1 LSKYRDC
8 FNIVIKSTQTQV
20 IPININHFSDDKKKV
35 QLLNSFLTLN
45 TDGIV
50 IVDLEGKVLGVNKK
64 FEELHGWT
72 RDEVIGKL
80 LPMTPEDL
88 KDEVFQLYQRIIQGE
103 EVTGL
108 ETLKLRKDGS
118 SFYANITISP
128 VKDEHGEVI
137 AFVGIERDITE
148 KKKAEAELKESE
160 ERYRVLVESSPEP
173 IVVYEDYI
181 IVFVNPAALQ
191 LIGAESAKEMIG
203 EHVARF
209 LHPDD
214 LAILPEQLRQLFTE
228 QTASEIVEKRLIRL
242 DGEIISVEVKA
253 VPIKFQGKL
262 SVQLL
267 FRDVTYRK
275 KTEEIIRRSEKLSV
289 MGQLAA
295 GVAHEIRNPL
305 TALKGFLQL
314 LKEKQVNYVDIMMA
328 EVDRINYI
336 VNEFMSIAK
345 PHPLTFV
352 DSDLKPLIENVID
365 FMQPQAL
372 LFNVQMRL
380 DLDSD
385 HFVIQCAPNRI
396 KQVLMNVLKN
406 AIESMPHGGFVD
418 ITVRKKS
425 NGNIVIQ
432 VTDQGAGIPQ
442 DQLANLGE
450 PFFSLKEHGTGL
462 GLVVC
467 YRIIESHKGEMT
479 IESKI
484 NQGTIVSIELPS
496 SAVN

>member
-1 LSKYRDC
+1 
-8 FNIVIKSTQTQV
+8 V
-20 IPININHFSDDKKKV
+20 IPINIHYFSDDKKKV

-50 IVDLEGKVLGVNKK
+50 IVDLEGKVLDVNKK

-72 RDEVIGKL
+72 RDEVIGEI
-80 LPMTPEDL
+80 LPMTPADL
-88 KDEVFQLYQRIIQGE
+88 RNVALQIYQRIMQGE
-103 EVTGL
+103 EITGL

-118 SFYANITISP
+118 SFYASIMISP

-148 KKKAEAELKESE
+148 KKKAEAEPKESE

-191 LIGAESAKEMIG
+191 LIGAESSKEMIG
-203 EHVARF
+203 EPVSRF

-214 LAILPEQLRQLFTE
+214 LAVLPEQLKQLFTE
-228 QTASEIVEKRLIRL
+228 QSASEIVEKRLIRL

-275 KTEEIIRRSEKLSV
+275 KTEDIIRRSEMLSV

-295 GVAHEIRNPL
+295 GIAHEIRNPL

-314 LKEKQVNYVDIMMA
+314 LKEKKTNYVDIMMV
-328 EVDRINYI
+328 EVDRINDI
-336 VNEFMSIAK
+336 VNEFMSISK
-345 PHPLTFV
+345 PHSITFV

-380 DLDSD
+380 NLDSD
-385 HFVIQCAPNRI
+385 HFAIQCAPNQI

-406 AIESMPHGGFVD
+406 AIESMPYGGFVD
-418 ITVRKKS
+418 ITVLQKS
-425 NGNIVIQ
+425 SGNIVIQ
-432 VTDQGAGIPQ
+432 VADQGAGIPQ
-442 DQLANLGE
+442 DQLSNIGE
-450 PFFSLKEHGTGL
+450 PFFSLKESGTGL

-467 YRIIESHKGEMT
+467 YQIIESHKGEMT
-479 IESKI
+479 IESSI
-484 NQGTIVSIELPS
+484 NEGTVVNIELPS
-496 SAVN
+496 AASSTTA

>member
-1 LSKYRDC
+1 
-8 FNIVIKSTQTQV
+8 V
-20 IPININHFSDDKKKV
+20 IPINIHYFSDDKKKV

-72 RDEVIGKL
+72 RDEVIGEI
-80 LPMTPEDL
+80 LPMTPAEFKNEAL
-88 KDEVFQLYQRIIQGE
+88 QIYQRIMQGE
-103 EVTGL
+103 EITGL

-118 SFYANITISP
+118 SFYASITISP
-128 VKDEHGEVI
+128 VKDEHGEVV

-191 LIGAESAKEMIG
+191 LIGAESAEEMIG
-203 EHVARF
+203 EPVSRF

-214 LAILPEQLRQLFTE
+214 LAILPEQLSQLFSE
-228 QTASEIVEKRLIRL
+228 QRASEIVEKRLIRI

-253 VPIKFQGKL
+253 VPIKFQGKV

-267 FRDVTYRK
+267 FRDVTFRK

-289 MGQLAA
+289 IGQLAA

-314 LKEKQVNYVDIMMA
+314 LKEKQTNYVDIMMV

-345 PHPLTFV
+345 PHALTFV

-380 DLDSD
+380 NLDSAR
-385 HFVIQCAPNRI
+385 FVIQCAPNRI

-418 ITVRKKS
+418 ITVRRKS
-425 NGNIVIQ
+425 NGNIMIQ
-432 VTDQGAGIPQ
+432 VADQGAGIPQ

-450 PFFSLKEHGTGL
+450 PFFSLKENGTGL

-479 IESKI
+479 IESII

-496 SAVN
+496 NAVNLG

>member
-1 LSKYRDC
+1 
-8 FNIVIKSTQTQV
+8 V
-20 IPININHFSDDKKKV
+20 IPINIHYFSDDKKKV
-35 QLLNSFLTLN
+35 QLLNSLLTLN

-72 RDEVIGKL
+72 RDEVIGKV
-80 LPMTPEDL
+80 LPMTPADL
-88 KDEVFQLYQRIIQGE
+88 RNKALQMYQRIMQGE
-103 EVTGL
+103 EITGL
-108 ETLKLRKDGS
+108 EALKLRKDGS
-118 SFYANITISP
+118 SFYASVTISP

-137 AFVGIERDITE
+137 AFIGIERDITE
-148 KKKAEAELKESE
+148 KKIAEAELKESE

-191 LIGAESAKEMIG
+191 LLGAGSAMEMIG
-203 EHVARF
+203 EPVSRF

-214 LAILPEQLRQLFTE
+214 LAILPEQLKELFTE
-228 QTASEIVEKRLIRL
+228 QRASEIVEKRLIRL

-267 FRDVTYRK
+267 FRDVTFRK

-289 MGQLAA
+289 IGQLAA

-314 LKEKQVNYVDIMMA
+314 LKEKQTNYVDIMMV

-345 PHPLTFV
+345 PHALTFV

-380 DLDSD
+380 EVNSNCNK
-385 HFVIQCAPNRI
+385 IQCAPDQI

-406 AIESMPHGGFVD
+406 AMESMPHGGFVD
-418 ITVRKKS
+418 ITVLKKS
-425 NGNIVIQ
+425 NGNILIQ
-432 VTDQGAGIPQ
+432 VADQGAGIPQ
-442 DQLANLGE
+442 DQLANIGE
-450 PFFSLKEHGTGL
+450 PFFSMKENGTGL

-496 SAVN
+496 SPSTA

>member
-1 LSKYRDC
+1 M
-8 FNIVIKSTQTQV
+8 
-20 IPININHFSDDKKKV
+20 IPINIHYFSDDKKKV

-72 RDEVIGKL
+72 RDELIGEV
-80 LPMTPEDL
+80 LPMTPADL
-88 KDEVFQLYQRIIQGE
+88 RDEALYQRIIQGE
-103 EVTGL
+103 AITGL

-128 VKDEHGEVI
+128 VKDEHGQVI

-148 KKKAEAELKESE
+148 KKKADAELKESE

-173 IVVYEDYI
+173 IVVYEDFI

-191 LIGAESAKEMIG
+191 LIGAGSAKEMIG
-203 EHVARF
+203 EPVSRF

-214 LAILPEQLRQLFTE
+214 LAILPEQLGQLFTE
-228 QTASEIVEKRLIRL
+228 QRASDIVEKRLIRL

-262 SVQLL
+262 SVLLL
-267 FRDVTYRK
+267 FRDVTFRK

-289 MGQLAA
+289 IGQLAA

-314 LKEKQVNYVDIMMA
+314 LKEKQTNYVDIMMV

-345 PHPLTFV
+345 PHALTFV
-352 DSDLKPLIENVID
+352 DADLVPLIENVVE

-380 DLDSD
+380 NLYSD
-385 HFVIQCAPNRI
+385 YFVIQCAPNRI

-418 ITVRKKS
+418 ITVCNKS
-425 NGNIVIQ
+425 DGKILIQ
-432 VTDQGAGIPQ
+432 VADQGTGIPQ
-442 DQLANLGE
+442 EQLANLGE
-450 PFFSLKEHGTGL
+450 PFFSSKENGTGL

-484 NQGTIVSIELPS
+484 NQGTIVNIELPS
-496 SAVN
+496 NAGLSTAWEAES